1 MTGGLYYS
9 AESSSE
15 LVGVFE
21 NLPTN
26 IIVDHDVMEISVL
39 FAAIGALL
47 AFAAIAL
54 SMLWH
59 PLP

>member
-1 MTGGLYYS
+1 MTGGMYYS

-15 LVGVFE
+15 LLDVFQ

-26 IIVDHDVMEISVL
+26 IIVDHDVMEISVA

-47 AFAAIAL
+47 AFAGIAL
-54 SMLWH
+54 AMLWN